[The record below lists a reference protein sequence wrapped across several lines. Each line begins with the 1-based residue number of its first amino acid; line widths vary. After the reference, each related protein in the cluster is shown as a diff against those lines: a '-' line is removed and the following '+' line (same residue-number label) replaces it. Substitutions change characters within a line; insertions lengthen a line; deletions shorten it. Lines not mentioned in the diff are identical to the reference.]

1 MRSENPN
8 RDIEAKKSSSLIP
21 ANQISKHSEL
31 FGAEQVES
39 LLIQSSNVRQSNK
52 TLTIRVNATTVN
64 KNKNIEKNF
73 GQVEYYSYYKN
84 GHYTKKYFNR

>member
-8 RDIEAKKSSSLIP
+8 RDIEAKKPSSSSP
-21 ANQISKHSEL
+21 ANQTSKYLEL
-31 FGAEQVES
+31 FRAEQVKS
-39 LLIQSSNVRQSNK
+39 LLIESSNIRQSNN
-52 TLTIRVNATTVN
+52 TLTIRVNATTIK
-64 KNKNIEKNF
+64 KNNNIEKNF